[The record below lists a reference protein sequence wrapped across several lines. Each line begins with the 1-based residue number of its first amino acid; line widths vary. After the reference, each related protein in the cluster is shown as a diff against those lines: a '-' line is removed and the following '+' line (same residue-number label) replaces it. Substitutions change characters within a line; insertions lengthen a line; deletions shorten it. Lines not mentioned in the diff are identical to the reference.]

1 MRLNSRRIA
10 TLFGVVL
17 MSVSLGFSQ
26 RMMRMS
32 AQERVDTLAAQLSLS
47 AEQKAKVLDVYK
59 AADTTRQAAFQE
71 HRGDRDAMRAAMDS
85 IRTSTDTKMK
95 AILTEDQYTKYQKI
109 QADMMSRMRGRMRND

>member
-1 MRLNSRRIA
+1 MSLNSPRIA
-10 TLFGVVL
+10 TLIGVVL

-32 AQERVDTLAAQLSLS
+32 AQERVDSLAAQLSLT
-47 AEQKAKVLDVYK
+47 ADQKAKVLDVYK
-59 AADTTRQAAFQE
+59 ISDSTRQAAFQE
-71 HRGDRDAMRAAMDS
+71 HRGDRDAMRAAMDT

-109 QADMMSRMRGRMRND
+109 QADMMSRMRGRMGNN